1 MDYTLIFI
9 FAFIIWFCK
18 KVISMSIQ
26 KDRMSKQYDLD
37 LKKYPSEAMLKCKFI
52 KGSDLLMPDDIY
64 QICAHEN
71 YLQIIDI
78 LDSETY
84 LIIQYS
90 QIIRFKVSQ
99 QENLT
104 LKNKILIAPIEYL
117 TISYNNTDRRINLIF
132 QMNNV
137 KDYPYY
143 DIIAE
148 QKSDLIKYVTSHLDK

>member
-1 MDYTLIFI
+1 MEHVLIFI

-18 KVISMSIQ
+18 KVITAFIQ

-104 LKNKILIAPIEYL
+104 LKNKILIAP
-117 TISYNNTDRRINLIF
+117 DRIF
-132 QMNNV
+132 N
-137 KDYPYY
+137 
-143 DIIAE
+143 
-148 QKSDLIKYVTSHLDK
+148 DKL